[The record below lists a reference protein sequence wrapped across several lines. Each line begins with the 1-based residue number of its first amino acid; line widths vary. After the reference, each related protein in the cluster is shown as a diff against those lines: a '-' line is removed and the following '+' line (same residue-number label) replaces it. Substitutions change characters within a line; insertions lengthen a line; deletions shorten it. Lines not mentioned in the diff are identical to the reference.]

1 MKLWIQRYRLIGT
14 IDSFEKKYLE
24 ATVENVNKFWSIR
37 KRNLHIRALW
47 DKKVEKSPIYWF
59 FSK

>member
-24 ATVENVNKFWSIR
+24 ATVENVNKF
-37 KRNLHIRALW
+37 
-47 DKKVEKSPIYWF
+47 
-59 FSK
+59 